1 MSLDNKEFEKELKAE
16 KIERIRLLADTMV
29 QLNNKDY
36 KDYKIDEDK
45 PIAYYNATIDILK
58 KTVKNAKENQAK
70 LLKFD
75 QTEQERK
82 NLTPEELRQLQAEQ
96 AAVNERVESLF
107 ATLDPVASLRGNKFK
122 PNTILLRLRKNDPVF
137 SAKYPFG
144 RLL

>member
-16 KIERIRLLADTMV
+16 KIERIRLLAEQLV
-29 QLNNKDY
+29 QLEQKDY
-36 KDYKIDEDK
+36 KDFKIDESK

-58 KTVKNAKENQAK
+58 KTVKNAKENKAA

-82 NLTPEELRQLQAEQ
+82 NLTPEELKQLQEEQ
-96 AAVNERVESLF
+96 AAINERLESIF

-122 PNTILLRLRKNDPVF
+122 PNTIILRLRKNDPVF
-137 SAKYPFG
+137 SARYPFG